1 MKHVGMFEAK
11 TRLSALVEEVE
22 KGGQV
27 VITRHGKPVVELVRA
42 VPKLTAEQIAA
53 RRQAFRAIRE
63 GAKFPNIGSLS
74 ELAEDSLAA
83 PSHWPAE
90 LGNALVSNV
99 RRRRLARD
107 EIARLMDQIERMGVE
122 ILPPPSPAE
131 TALIAEQALD
141 LGLTFTMR

>member
-53 RRQAFRAIRE
+53 RRQAFRDIRKRANELRVNLTPEEIKESINE
-63 GAKFPNIGSLS
+63 G
-74 ELAEDSLAA
+74 
-83 PSHWPAE
+83 
-90 LGNALVSNV
+90 
-99 RRRRLARD
+99 RR
-107 EIARLMDQIERMGVE
+107 
-122 ILPPPSPAE
+122 
-131 TALIAEQALD
+131 
-141 LGLTFTMR
+141 